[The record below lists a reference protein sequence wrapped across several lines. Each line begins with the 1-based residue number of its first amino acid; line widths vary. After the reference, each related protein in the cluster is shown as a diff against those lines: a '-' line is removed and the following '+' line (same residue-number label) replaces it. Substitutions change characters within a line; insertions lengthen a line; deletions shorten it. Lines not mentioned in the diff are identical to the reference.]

1 MNIYTG
7 AIVLSYRNSHPFIS
21 LVACAMIAAGIT
33 LIFIGWFSLLAAM
46 LHAEKSITSALIC
59 SSIFTITLWLG
70 GFKNE
75 E

>member
-1 MNIYTG
+1 
-7 AIVLSYRNSHPFIS
+7 
-21 LVACAMIAAGIT
+21 MIAAGIT